1 MEDNDDYGD
10 DDDEAENVAG
20 DKKIHGSSSEMDEEE
35 EETVERQTQ
44 RDFNNHVSVQP
55 RKVVSGTPGA
65 PKVAFGFDEKDDDD
79 AAEGVIDF

>member
-20 DKKIHGSSSEMDEEE
+20 DKKIHGSSSEMDEE

>member
-20 DKKIHGSSSEMDEEE
+20 DKKIHGSSSEMEEE

-44 RDFNNHVSVQP
+44 RDVNNHVSVQP
-55 RKVVSGTPGA
+55 RKVVRGTPGA